1 MIRRPPRSTL
11 FPYTTLFR
19 SCSRC
24 CNGLPT
30 KGSSR
35 SPMGPLRRF
44 RRLPAADRSLFLKAA
59 LWLGATRLA
68 LWLFPLRI
76 VRRQLARAGRPRP
89 QPSVLTSQQRLT
101 RAPSA
106 ARRLVPSATRLC
118 PALATEALLA

>member
-44 RRLPAADRSLFLKAA
+44 WRLPAADRSLFIKAA

-68 LWLFPLRI
+68 LWLFALRI
-76 VRRQLARAGRPRP
+76 GRRQLARAAPPRRQRSVP
-89 QPSVLTSQQRLT
+89 PSQRRLP
-101 RAPSA
+101 RAASA
-106 ARRLVPSATRLC
+106 ARRLLPRATCLR
-118 PALATEALLA
+118 PALATHALL